1 MQPSL
6 KRSFIREI
14 LEHTSND
21 TISFAGGLP
30 DVSLFPHKALQ
41 ASAYQA
47 LENPESLQYS
57 TSTGYAPLKAQIAKL
72 YSERGFATSSENI
85 LITSGSQ
92 QGLDIICRYH
102 RGASICIEEPS
113 YLGALNIFTLNNMN
127 THSVPL
133 KHDGIDLEIFKR
145 NIEQSTLAYLI
156 PDFQNPSGTCYD
168 AKHRTEVAKILK
180 NTDTLFIEDAP
191 YQELYF
197 DQSHKSI
204 SRHLP
209 KQSYHLGSFSKVLAP
224 ALRIGWIR
232 ADAKLLEP
240 LIAYKEAID
249 LHTSSITQR
258 IVSHYLEETAPF
270 QAHLKQLRSTYK
282 EKMLYFS
289 EQLDLYLPT
298 FEYTKPKGGMF
309 IYGRLKGV
317 DTMVLVQRCMAH
329 GVVFVPGYEFG
340 GAKDEIRF
348 NFTHS
353 SFEEIRKGLERI
365 REVLKT

>member
-1 MQPSL
+1 M

-14 LEHTSND
+14 LEHTSSD

-72 YSERGFATSSENI
+72 YTERGFATSSENI

-102 RGASICIEEPS
+102 RGTSVCIEKPS
-113 YLGALNIFTLNNMN
+113 YLGALNVFTLNNMSM
-127 THSVPL
+127 HSVPL
-133 KHDGIDLEIFKR
+133 EYDGIDLESFKR

-168 AKHRTEVAKILK
+168 TKYRTEVANILQ
-180 NTDTLFIEDAP
+180 NTHALLIEDAP
-191 YQELYF
+191 YHELYF
-197 DQSHKSI
+197 DHVHESI
-204 SRHLP
+204 SQHLP

-240 LIAYKEAID
+240 LIAYKEATD

-258 IVSHYLEETAPF
+258 MVSHYLEETAHF
-270 QAHLKQLRSTYK
+270 KTHLEQLRSTYK
-282 EKMLYFS
+282 EKMLYFA
-289 EQLDLYLPT
+289 EQLDLHLPN

-317 DTMVLVQRCMAH
+317 DTMALVQRCLAR
-329 GVVFVPGYEFG
+329 GVVFVPGCEFN

-353 SFEEIRKGLERI
+353 SFDEICEGLERI
-365 REVLKT
+365 RTALED

>member
-1 MQPSL
+1 M

-14 LEHTSND
+14 PEHTSSN

-41 ASAYQA
+41 ASAYMA
-47 LENPESLQYS
+47 LKNPESLQYS
-57 TSTGYAPLKAQIAKL
+57 TSTGYAPLKARIAKL
-72 YSERGFATSSENI
+72 YSDRGFATSSENI

-102 RGASICIEEPS
+102 KGASVCIEEPS

-127 THSVPL
+127 THSIPL
-133 KHDGIDLEIFKR
+133 KHDGIDLESFKHS
-145 NIEQSTLAYLI
+145 IDQCTLAYLI
-156 PDFQNPSGTCYD
+156 PDFQNPSGTCYSD
-168 AKHRTEVAKILK
+168 MHRTEVASILQ
-180 NTDTLFIEDAP
+180 NTHALLIEDAP
-191 YQELYF
+191 YHELYF
-197 DQSHKSI
+197 DQAHESI
-204 SRHLP
+204 SQHLP
-209 KQSYHLGSFSKVLAP
+209 KQSYLLGSFSKVLAP

-240 LIAYKEAID
+240 LIAYKEAMD

-258 IVSHYLEETAPF
+258 MVSHYLEDTAHF
-270 QAHLKQLRSTYK
+270 GAHLEQLRSTYK
-282 EKMLYFS
+282 KKMLYFA
-289 EQLDLYLPT
+289 EQLDLHLPT

-317 DTMVLVQRCMAH
+317 DTMALVQQCLAN
-329 GVVFVPGYEFG
+329 GVVFVPGFEFG
-340 GAKDEIRF
+340 GKKDEIRF

-353 SFEEIRKGLERI
+353 CFEDICEGLKRI
-365 REVLKT
+365 RVVLEDLK